1 MVYDYAVCGHTVQG
15 VRTQVK
21 DKFLEYAGKKPEY
34 CPWESENALFS
45 KPPMAPCC
53 VARGGCGR
61 MD

>member
-15 VRTQVK
+15 VKTQVK

-45 KPPMAPCC
+45 KPPTAPCC
-53 VARGGCGR
+53 VARGVCVR